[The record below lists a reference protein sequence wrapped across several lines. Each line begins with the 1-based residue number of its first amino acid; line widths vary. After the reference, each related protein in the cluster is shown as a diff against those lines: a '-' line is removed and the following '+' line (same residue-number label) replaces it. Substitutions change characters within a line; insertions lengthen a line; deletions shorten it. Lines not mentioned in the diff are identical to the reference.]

1 MASEQQIQM
10 VMDSLDDFRP
20 CSGCGMR
27 FRVGDLECPQC
38 GTDMYDNIREWA
50 ERLLESLSDS
60 E

>member
-1 MASEQQIQM
+1 M

-50 ERLLESLSDS
+50 ERLLESLDDS